1 MRAKQARA
9 IPSLE
14 GEQRVT
20 FVITQPCIDVQDQSC
35 VEVCPVDCIHFDE
48 GEDRMLYIDP
58 VACIDCGAC
67 EPACPVDA
75 IFDEPDL
82 PDDQA
87 HFTAINELWFD
98 DPAAAR
104 SQVGGG
110 AAPAAAPPAPE
121 PAEETAPE
129 PEPAAAEAEAEAPT
143 EAEAEPAEEAP
154 AVAAAAPPPVPARGG
169 QVEAMAPHMAGPAV
183 NQYKLPSAVGL
194 IAFFALMA
202 SLAAIFIA
210 PGPTF
215 GGAAVWDALDNIR
228 FGDVNVGN
236 LQLLL
241 DGVDG
246 PSKFGV
252 VIAILVAP
260 LALLLFL
267 YGQAKDMRLFAAK
280 HERDIMSW
288 REAGTPWRRSEESRQ
303 FEIEVVVRQLARD
316 RFEYPNDAHPDYRT
330 YTNLP
335 TPTLALEFTAG
346 GASTSQVFPDI
357 VVVEHPRNRPV
368 IVAQVE
374 TRETVTRQQAEL
386 VWAPLETSEAPLY
399 IYVPSGLVR
408 RARDYAMAAGIKNAR
423 FRSWRRQPT
432 GMMVREL

>member
-1 MRAKQARA
+1 M
-9 IPSLE
+9 
-14 GEQRVT
+14 T

-35 VEVCPVDCIHFDE
+35 VEVCPVDCIHFEE

-87 HFTAINELWFD
+87 HFTAINELWYSD
-98 DPAAAR
+98 APAARA
-104 SQVGGG
+104 QAGGG

-121 PAEETAPE
+121 PAEEAAAE
-129 PEPAAAEAEAEAPT
+129 PEPVAAEAEAEAPA
-143 EAEAEPAEEAP
+143 EAEAEPAEAAP
-154 AVAAAAPPPVPARGG
+154 AVAAAAAPAPVPVGGG
-169 QVEAMAPHMAGPAV
+169 QVEAVARHASGPAV
-183 NQYKLPSAVGL
+183 NQYRLPSPVSFV
-194 IAFFALMA
+194 AFVALMA
-202 SLAAIFIA
+202 SLAAIFIT

-215 GGAAVWDALDNIR
+215 SGAGVWDALDNIR

-246 PSKFGV
+246 PSTFGV
-252 VIAILVAP
+252 VIAILLAP
-260 LALLLFL
+260 LSLLLFL
-267 YGQAKDMRLFAAK
+267 IGQGKDMRLFAAK
-280 HERDIMSW
+280 HERDIMDW

-303 FEIEVVVRQLARD
+303 FEIEVVVRQLARE
-316 RFEYPNDAHPDYRT
+316 RFEYPNDAHPEYRT

-386 VWAPLETSEAPLY
+386 VWAPLENGEAPLY

-408 RARDYAMAAGIKNAR
+408 RARDYAMAAGIKNAK

>member
-1 MRAKQARA
+1 M
-9 IPSLE
+9 
-14 GEQRVT
+14 T
-20 FVITQPCIDVQDQSC
+20 FVITQPCVDVQDQSC
-35 VEVCPVDCIHFDE
+35 VEVCPVDCIHFEE

-75 IFDEPDL
+75 IFDEVDV

-98 DPAAAR
+98 DRAAAR
-104 SQVGGG
+104 AQVGGDG
-110 AAPAAAPPAPE
+110 APAAAPPAPE
-121 PAEETAPE
+121 PAEEAAPE
-129 PEPAAAEAEAEAPT
+129 PEPAAAEAPAEAEAEAPAEE
-143 EAEAEPAEEAP
+143 EAAEEAP
-154 AVAAAAPPPVPARGG
+154 AVAAAAAPAPVPAGGG
-169 QVEAMAPHMAGPAV
+169 QVEAVAPHGHGPAV
-183 NQYKLPSAVGL
+183 NQYKLPSP
-194 IAFFALMA
+194 ISLMA
-202 SLAAIFIA
+202 FMVLMIGLAAIFIT

-215 GGAAVWDALDNIR
+215 SGAGVWDALDNIR

-236 LQLLL
+236 LQFLL

-246 PSKFGV
+246 PSQIGV
-252 VIAILVAP
+252 VIAILLVP
-260 LALLLFL
+260 PALLLFL
-267 YGQAKDMRLFAAK
+267 YGQGKDMRLFAAK
-280 HERDIMSW
+280 HERAVMDW

-316 RFEYPNDAHPDYRT
+316 RFEYPNDRYPDYHT

-357 VVVEHPRNRPV
+357 VVVEQPRNRPV

-374 TRETVTRQQAEL
+374 TRETVTREQAEL
-386 VWAPLETSEAPLY
+386 VWAPLETGEAPLY

-408 RARDYAMAAGIKNAR
+408 RAKDYAMAAGIKNAK

-432 GMMVREL
+432 GMLVQEV

>member
-1 MRAKQARA
+1 
-9 IPSLE
+9 
-14 GEQRVT
+14 VT
-20 FVITQPCIDVQDQSC
+20 FVITQPCVDVQDQSC
-35 VEVCPVDCIHFDE
+35 VEVCPVDCIHFEE

-75 IFDEPDL
+75 IFDEVDV

-98 DPAAAR
+98 DRAAAR
-104 SQVGGG
+104 AQVGGDG
-110 AAPAAAPPAPE
+110 APAAAPPAPE

-129 PEPAAAEAEAEAPT
+129 PEPAAAEAPAEAEAEAPV
-143 EAEAEPAEEAP
+143 EEDAAEEAP
-154 AVAAAAPPPVPARGG
+154 AVAAAAAPAPVPAGGG
-169 QVEAMAPHMAGPAV
+169 QVEAVAPHGHGPAV
-183 NQYKLPSAVGL
+183 NQYKLPSAVSL
-194 IAFFALMA
+194 IAFFPLML

-215 GGAAVWDALDNIR
+215 SGAGVWDVLDNIR

-236 LQLLL
+236 LQFLV
-241 DGVDG
+241 DGLDG
-246 PSKFGV
+246 PSQIGV
-252 VIAILVAP
+252 VIAILLAP
-260 LALLLFL
+260 PSLLLFL
-267 YGQAKDMRLFAAK
+267 YGQGKDMRLFAAK
-280 HERDIMSW
+280 HERQVMDW

-316 RFEYPNDAHPDYRT
+316 RFEYPNESHPQYHT

-357 VVVEHPRNRPV
+357 VVVEQPRNRPV

-374 TRETVTRQQAEL
+374 TRETVTREQAEL
-386 VWAPLETSEAPLY
+386 VWAPLETGEAPLY

-408 RARDYAMAAGIKNAR
+408 RAKDYAMAAGIKNAK

-432 GMMVREL
+432 GMLVQEV

>member
-1 MRAKQARA
+1 M
-9 IPSLE
+9 
-14 GEQRVT
+14 T

-35 VEVCPVDCIHFDE
+35 VEVCPVDCIHFEE

-75 IFDEPDL
+75 IFDEVDV

-98 DPAAAR
+98 DRAAAR
-104 SQVGGG
+104 AQVGGD

-121 PAEETAPE
+121 PAEEPE
-129 PEPAAAEAEAEAPT
+129 PEPAAAEAPAEAEAEEPE
-143 EAEAEPAEEAP
+143 EAEAEPEAAP
-154 AVAAAAPPPVPARGG
+154 AVAAAAAPPVPAGAG
-169 QVEAMAPHMAGPAV
+169 QVEATVPHHHGPLV
-183 NQYKLPSAVGL
+183 NQYKLPSPISL
-194 IAFFALMA
+194 IASIALMA
-202 SLAAIFIA
+202 SLAAIFMA
-210 PGPTF
+210 PGPTLS
-215 GGAAVWDALDNIR
+215 GAGVWDALDNIR
-228 FGDVNVGN
+228 FADVNVGN

-241 DGVDG
+241 DGLDG
-246 PSKFGV
+246 PSIAGI
-252 VIAILVAP
+252 VIALLVAP
-260 LALLLFL
+260 LALLAFL
-267 YGQAKDMRLFAAK
+267 YGQGKDMRLFAAK
-280 HERDIMSW
+280 HERPIMDW
-288 REAGTPWRRSEESRQ
+288 REAGTPWRRSEESRE

-316 RFEYPNDAHPDYRT
+316 RFEYPNEAYPDYRT

-386 VWAPLETSEAPLY
+386 VWAPLENGEAPLY

-408 RARDYAMAAGIKNAR
+408 RARDYAMAAGIKNAK

-432 GMMVREL
+432 GMLVQEL

>member
-1 MRAKQARA
+1 M
-9 IPSLE
+9 
-14 GEQRVT
+14 T

-35 VEVCPVDCIHFDE
+35 VEVCPVDCIHFEE

-75 IFDEPDL
+75 IFDEPDV
-82 PDDQA
+82 PEDQA
-87 HFTAINELWFD
+87 HFTAINELWFED
-98 DPAAAR
+98 RAAAR
-104 SQVGGG
+104 AQVGGD

-121 PAEETAPE
+121 PAEDAEPE
-129 PEPAAAEAEAEAPT
+129 PEPAAAEAPAEAEAEAPE
-143 EAEAEPAEEAP
+143 EAEAEPEAAP
-154 AVAAAAPPPVPARGG
+154 AVAAAAAPPVPAGAG
-169 QVEAMAPHMAGPAV
+169 QVEATTPHHAGPLV
-183 NQYKLPSAVGL
+183 NQYKLPSPVSLVAT
-194 IAFFALMA
+194 FALIL
-202 SLAAIFIA
+202 SLAAIFVT

-215 GGAAVWDALDNIR
+215 SGAGVWDGLDNIR

-241 DGVDG
+241 DGIEG
-246 PSKFGV
+246 PSVIGV
-252 VIAILVAP
+252 VIAILLAP
-260 LALLLFL
+260 PSLLLFL
-267 YGQAKDMRLFAAK
+267 YGQGKDMRLFSAK
-280 HERDIMSW
+280 HERAVMDW
-288 REAGTPWRRSEESRQ
+288 REAGTPWRRSEESRE

-316 RFEYPNDAHPDYRT
+316 RFEYPNEAHPDYRT

-335 TPTLALEFTAG
+335 APTMALEFTAG
-346 GASTSQVFPDI
+346 GASTAQVFPDI
-357 VVVEHPRNRPV
+357 VVVEHPVNRPV

-386 VWAPLETSEAPLY
+386 VWAPLENGEAPLY

-408 RARDYAMAAGIKNAR
+408 RARDYAMAAGIKNAK

-432 GMMVREL
+432 GMLVQEV